1 MPLPTRRRASK
12 HEILVRDI
20 EVTGVRASICVTA
33 ERAPD
38 NVPHQTANARLVI
51 VGDLVQPLNGQTRVE
66 LRLYATDAQL
76 GNKDPPAFGVIVVG
90 EGLARIGA
98 FLRREHWAD
107 AWTMANAGAV
117 KHCRISFTMPASG
130 QGVVTRLDV
139 SSDRVDD

>member
-20 EVTGVRASICVTA
+20 EVTAVRASICVTA

-38 NVPHQTANARLVI
+38 NVPHQAANARLVI
-51 VGDLVQPLNGQTRVE
+51 VGDLVPPLNGQTRVE

-90 EGLARIGA
+90 EGLARVGA
-98 FLRREHWAD
+98 FVRREHWPD
-107 AWTMANAGAV
+107 AWTMATAGAV
-117 KHCRISFTMPASG
+117 KRCRIAFTMPASG

>member
-20 EVTGVRASICVTA
+20 EVSGVRASMCVTA

-38 NVPHQTANARLVI
+38 NLPHQAASSRLVI
-51 VGDLVQPLNGQTRVE
+51 VGDLVEPLNEQTRVE

-76 GNKDPPAFGVIVVG
+76 GRKEPPAFGVIAVG
-90 EGLARIGA
+90 DGVTRIGA
-98 FLRREHWAD
+98 FLRREYWAD
-107 AWTMANAGAV
+107 AWTMATAGAV

-130 QGVVTRLDV
+130 QGVVTRLDL
-139 SSDRVDD
+139 SSDRADD